1 MTWEEFKNIDPENI
15 ETNMHTFFILSIHKY
30 YIKKDD
36 KIHIFVRIKDWIDR
50 GIKDNDYVVAEKY
63 FVTDIKDEYSEL
75 LTKVRE
81 YLVDYTIERFPMFE
95 LEDRRDLLYNIY
107 LLNDWVK
114 YNPADNSISEV
125 DNGQL
130 DK

>member
-1 MTWEEFKNIDPENI
+1 MTWEEFKKIDPENI
-15 ETNMHTFFILSIHKY
+15 EINMQTFFMLSIHKY
-30 YIKKDD
+30 FIKKDD
-36 KIHIFVRIKDWIDR
+36 KIHIYVRIKDWIDR

-114 YNPADNSISEV
+114 YNVADNSIS
-125 DNGQL
+125 
-130 DK
+130 